1 MSNNIV
7 KHDQLE
13 DITRDLWTKAKAR
26 DIKSISYDKSSKKI
40 KVTNAQ
46 TPALEL
52 EAELSNLASVDERTK
67 FKKDVSVD
75 DAGSIN
81 NLHIGR
87 LDGGDN
93 LNRFSGCRGVTS
105 KSFVDKYVSHLLVL
119 VDPTLPVGEQT
130 TWQVWAIKKGNTKN
144 DDVVWRAYH
153 TSRAIQAQVEEC
165 TINNTTYR
173 CAKITINEEFEE
185 EVYFI
190 VQCVG
195 KKVRVIT
202 DIPAGHTDDV
212 VNLSKAPPTAQN
224 SSIEWNG
231 YNANQNM
238 LALCLVGRE
247 SITSLAEKLRKTQA
261 DGIVTKVNNIAPGA
275 DGNVTVTAEN
285 IDISPTNTTKV
296 KVELDKKI
304 SNIALKTGDNKQ
316 LTITK
321 ADNTTSD
328 VNLTEAFKA
337 NNVTYGKQIAGANK
351 ATVED
356 AIDALVAEN
365 GKSVKTIKNG
375 RPDAQGNIDV
385 TVAEGGATGI
395 TMTFGATGG
404 TPVTV
409 ATYMTTDE
417 VNQIKALFV

>member
-7 KHDQLE
+7 KHDQLK
-13 DITRDLWTKAKAR
+13 DIAGDLWTKAKKR
-26 DIKSISYDKSSKKI
+26 DITALEYEAATKTIKGKNPDNTSLSISAQL
-40 KVTNAQ
+40 TNLVAI
-46 TPALEL
+46 
-52 EAELSNLASVDERTK
+52 DERAK
-67 FKKDVSVD
+67 FTKDVSVD

-93 LNRFSGCRGVTS
+93 LNRFSGCRGITS

-130 TWQVWAIKKGNTKN
+130 NWQVWAIKKGNTKN

-153 TSRAIQAQVEEC
+153 TSRTIQVPVEEY

-173 CAKITINEEFEE
+173 CAKITINEEFAE

-261 DGIVTKVNNIAPGA
+261 DGIVAKVNNIAPGA

-285 IDISPTNTTKV
+285 INMSSTNATTV
-296 KVELDKKI
+296 KDELDKKI
-304 SNIALKTGDNKQ
+304 SNIVLNAGDKKK
-316 LTITK
+316 LTVTK
-321 ADNTTSD
+321 ADGQNSD
-328 VNLTEAFKA
+328 VDLTEAFKA
-337 NNVTYGKQIAGANK
+337 NNVAYNKQIAGTDK
-351 ATVED
+351 ATVD
-356 AIDALVAEN
+356 DALDALNTEVNKGVKKVNN
-365 GKSVKTIKNG
+365 GA
-375 RPDAQGNIDV
+375 PDAQGNIA
-385 TVAEGGATGI
+385 VAVSQAGAGI

-409 ATYMTTDE
+409 ATYMTDQE
-417 VNQIKALFV
+417 VTAIKDLFV

>member
-13 DITRDLWTKAKAR
+13 DIARDLWTKAKAR

-81 NLHIGR
+81 NIHIGR

-130 TWQVWAIKKGNTKN
+130 NWQVWAVKKGNTKN

-153 TSRAIQAQVEEC
+153 TSRTIQVPVEEY

-173 CAKITINEEFEE
+173 CAKITINEEFAE

-247 SITSLAEKLRKTQA
+247 SITSLTEKLRKTQA
-261 DGIVTKVNNIAPGA
+261 DGIVAKVNNIAPGA

-285 IDISPTNTTKV
+285 INMSSTNATTV
-296 KVELDKKI
+296 KDELDKKI
-304 SNIALKTGDNKQ
+304 SNIVLKATDKKK
-316 LTITK
+316 LTVTK
-321 ADNTTSD
+321 ADNTISD
-328 VNLTEAFKA
+328 VDLTEAFKA
-337 NNVTYGKQIAGANK
+337 NNVAYGKQIAGANK

-365 GKSVKTIKNG
+365 VKSVKTIKNG
-375 RPDAQGNIDV
+375 APDAQGNIYV
-385 TVAEGGATGI
+385 TVAEGGTDGI
-395 TMTFGATGG
+395 KVTFGTGG
-404 TPVTV
+404 TAVKI
-409 ATYMTTDE
+409 ATYMTPEE
-417 VNQIKALFV
+417 VTAIKNLFV

>member
-13 DITRDLWTKAKAR
+13 DIARDLWTKAKAR
-26 DIKSISYDKSSKKI
+26 DIKRISYDKSSKKI

-81 NLHIGR
+81 NLYIGR

-130 TWQVWAIKKGNTKN
+130 NWQVWAIKKGNTKN

-195 KKVRVIT
+195 KKIRVIT

-275 DGNVTVTAEN
+275 DGNVVVNADN
-285 IDISPTNTTKV
+285 IKYNADTNAKTV
-296 KVELDKKI
+296 KVVLDEKVSNITLKANDKKK
-304 SNIALKTGDNKQ
+304 LE
-316 LTITK
+316 ITK
-321 ADNTTSD
+321 ATGVTSD
-328 VNLTEAFKA
+328 VDLTNAFAADNISYSGTIGGATKSNVQEAIA
-337 NNVTYGKQIAGANK
+337 ALDAGVNNR
-351 ATVED
+351 
-356 AIDALVAEN
+356 
-365 GKSVKTIKNG
+365 VKTIKNG
-375 RPDAQGNIDV
+375 RADSNGNIDV
-385 TVAEGGATGI
+385 TVASTISGI
-395 TMTFGATGG
+395 TMTFGVDG
-404 TPVTV
+404 TAVNV
-409 ATYMTTDE
+409 VTYMTDRE
-417 VNQIKALFV
+417 VADIKALFA

>member
-7 KHDQLE
+7 KHDQLK
-13 DITRDLWTKAKAR
+13 DIAGDLWTKAKKR
-26 DIKSISYDKSSKKI
+26 DITALEYEAATKTIKGKNPDNTSLSISAQL
-40 KVTNAQ
+40 TNLVAI
-46 TPALEL
+46 
-52 EAELSNLASVDERTK
+52 DERAK
-67 FKKDVSVD
+67 FTKDVSVD

-93 LNRFSGCRGVTS
+93 LNRFSGCRGITS

-130 TWQVWAIKKGNTKN
+130 NWQVWAIKKGNTKN

-153 TSRAIQAQVEEC
+153 TSRTIEVPVEEY

-173 CAKITINEEFEE
+173 CAKITINEEFAE

-261 DGIVTKVNNIAPGA
+261 DGIVAKVNNIAPGA

-285 IDISPTNTTKV
+285 INMSSTNATTV
-296 KVELDKKI
+296 KAELDKKI
-304 SNIALKTGDNKQ
+304 SNIVLNAGDKKK
-316 LTITK
+316 LTVTK
-321 ADNTTSD
+321 ADGQNSD
-328 VNLTEAFKA
+328 VDLTEAFKA
-337 NNVTYGKQIAGANK
+337 NNVAYNKQIAGTNK
-351 ATVED
+351 ATVD
-356 AIDALVAEN
+356 DALDALNTEVNKGVKKVNN
-365 GKSVKTIKNG
+365 GA
-375 RPDAQGNIDV
+375 PDAQGNIA
-385 TVAEGGATGI
+385 VAVSQAGAGI

-409 ATYMTTDE
+409 ATYMTDQE
-417 VNQIKALFV
+417 VTAIKDLFV

>member
-7 KHDQLE
+7 KHDQLK
-13 DITRDLWTKAKAR
+13 DIAGDLWTKAKKR
-26 DIKSISYDKSSKKI
+26 DITALEYEAATKTIKGKNPDNTSLSISAQL
-40 KVTNAQ
+40 TNLVAI
-46 TPALEL
+46 
-52 EAELSNLASVDERTK
+52 DERAK
-67 FKKDVSVD
+67 FTKDVSVD

-93 LNRFSGCRGVTS
+93 LNRFSGCRGITS

-130 TWQVWAIKKGNTKN
+130 NWQVWAIKKGNTKN

-153 TSRAIQAQVEEC
+153 TSRTIQVPVEEY

-173 CAKITINEEFEE
+173 CAKITINEEFAE

-261 DGIVTKVNNIAPGA
+261 DGIVAKVNNIAPGA

-285 IDISPTNTTKV
+285 INMSSTNATTV
-296 KVELDKKI
+296 KAELDKKI
-304 SNIALKTGDNKQ
+304 SNIVLNAGDKKK
-316 LTITK
+316 LTVTK
-321 ADNTTSD
+321 ADGQNSD
-328 VNLTEAFKA
+328 VDLTEAFKA
-337 NNVTYGKQIAGANK
+337 NNVAYNKQIAGTNK
-351 ATVED
+351 ATVD
-356 AIDALVAEN
+356 DALDALNTEVNKGVKKVNN
-365 GKSVKTIKNG
+365 GA
-375 RPDAQGNIDV
+375 PDAQGNIA
-385 TVAEGGATGI
+385 VAVSQAGAGI

-409 ATYMTTDE
+409 ATYMTDQE
-417 VNQIKALFV
+417 VTAIKDLFV

>member
-13 DITRDLWTKAKAR
+13 DIARDLWTKAKAR
-26 DIKSISYDKSSKKI
+26 DIKSISYEKSSKKI

-52 EAELSNLASVDERTK
+52 EAELSNLASVDERAE

-75 DAGSIN
+75 SAGSIN

-87 LDGGDN
+87 LSGAAN
-93 LNRFSGCRGVTS
+93 LRRFSGCRGTTS
-105 KSFVDKYVSHLLVL
+105 KSFVDGYVSHLLAL
-119 VDPTLPVGEQT
+119 VDPALPVDEQT
-130 TWQVWAIKKGNTKN
+130 DWQVWAIKKGATRN
-144 DDVVWRAYH
+144 DDVVLNAYH
-153 TSRAIQAQVEEC
+153 TSRTIQAPVKEC
-165 TINNTTYR
+165 TINNTTYK
-173 CAKITINEEFEE
+173 CAKITINEKFQE

-190 VQCVG
+190 VQCVQ
-195 KKVRVIT
+195 KEVRVIT
-202 DIPAGHTDDV
+202 NIPPEHAKDV
-212 VNLSKAPPTAQN
+212 VNLSMAPPTTPG
-224 SSIEWNG
+224 SHIVWTG
-231 YNANQNM
+231 YNAEDNM

-261 DGIVTKVNNIAPGA
+261 DGIVAKVNNIAPGA

-296 KVELDKKI
+296 KTELDKKI

-337 NNVTYGKQIAGANK
+337 DNISYSGQIGGAAKNNVK
-351 ATVED
+351 E
-356 AIDALVAEN
+356 AIDALKDEAN
-365 GKSVKTIKNG
+365 KGIKSIKGG
-375 RPDAQGNIDV
+375 RPNTNGELDV
-385 TVAEGGATGI
+385 TVNTAGNGI
-395 TMTFGATGG
+395 AMTFGNSN
-404 TPVTV
+404 TPVTI
-409 ATYMTTDE
+409 ATYMTDAE
-417 VNQIKALFV
+417 VNEIKRLFT

>member
-7 KHDQLE
+7 KHDQLK
-13 DITRDLWTKAKAR
+13 DIAGDLWTKAKKR
-26 DIKSISYDKSSKKI
+26 DITALEYEAATKTIKGKNPDNTSLSISAQL
-40 KVTNAQ
+40 TNLVAI
-46 TPALEL
+46 
-52 EAELSNLASVDERTK
+52 DERAK
-67 FKKDVSVD
+67 FTKDVSVD

-93 LNRFSGCRGVTS
+93 LNRFSGCRGITS

-130 TWQVWAIKKGNTKN
+130 NWQVRAIKKGNTKN

-153 TSRAIQAQVEEC
+153 TSRTIQVPVEEY

-173 CAKITINEEFEE
+173 CAKITINEEFAE

-261 DGIVTKVNNIAPGA
+261 DGIVAKVNNIAPGA

-285 IDISPTNTTKV
+285 INMSSTNATTV
-296 KVELDKKI
+296 KDELDKKI
-304 SNIALKTGDNKQ
+304 SNIVLNAGDKKK
-316 LTITK
+316 LTVTK
-321 ADNTTSD
+321 ADGQNSD
-328 VNLTEAFKA
+328 VDLTEAFKA
-337 NNVTYGKQIAGANK
+337 NNVAYNKQIAGTDK
-351 ATVED
+351 ATVD
-356 AIDALVAEN
+356 DALDALNTEVNKGVKKVNN
-365 GKSVKTIKNG
+365 GA
-375 RPDAQGNIDV
+375 PDAQGNIA
-385 TVAEGGATGI
+385 VAVSQAGAGI

-409 ATYMTTDE
+409 ATYMTDQE
-417 VNQIKALFV
+417 VTAIKDLFV